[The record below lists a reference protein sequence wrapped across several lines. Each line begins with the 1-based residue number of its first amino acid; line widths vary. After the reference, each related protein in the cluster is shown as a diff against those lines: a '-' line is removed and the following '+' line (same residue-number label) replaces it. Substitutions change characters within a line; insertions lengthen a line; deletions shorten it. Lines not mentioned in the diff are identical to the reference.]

1 MKQQSDWYT
10 GINHYDNY
18 VEKEIGIER
27 KTIDGPTVPYLHEQ
41 VELFYVLS
49 GKGAISVNG
58 YTYEAAPGC
67 LFCMYSHHFHHVEA
81 VEEKLD
87 VAVIRFHI
95 GLFMYM
101 SWEKHPKHANARL
114 VYDTKPMV
122 QLAGEERTEVEAL
135 VYSILKESAEDRFE
149 RLNMIEYKT
158 LELHAYY
165 CRFAYEK
172 IGKAGWKGRSVWNII
187 EKVILTTSDDL
198 TLEDMTEEMIREISA
213 DPACETS
220 KICSPETLNR
230 KIKEASG
237 FTFFQLKQFGRVIN
251 ACALLHFPEL
261 SMEYIGDLLNFSST
275 AAFYRVFK
283 QYCGVTPREYQAEYI
298 GIEPPGSGAGTA
310 MQFLQY
316 IHMHFSEDIKLDDLC
331 AKFCMKPYTAKRIFK
346 EVFGNSFEE
355 LLAQVRV
362 SYACAFLRTGNRT
375 VLEIASLC
383 GFNSQSTFLRHFKQ
397 WMNQTPEEYRE
408 VMREQSDA
416 GTE

>member
-1 MKQQSDWYT
+1 MKQQNDWYT

-18 VEKEIGIER
+18 VEKEIGVER
-27 KTIDGPTVPYLHEQ
+27 MTIDGLTEPYLHER

-49 GKGAISVNG
+49 GKGVISVNG
-58 YTYEAAPGC
+58 YAYEAAPGS
-67 LFCMYSHHFHHVEA
+67 LFCLYSHHFHHVEA
-81 VEEKLD
+81 VEERLD

-114 VYDTKPMV
+114 VYDTKPVV
-122 QLAGEERTEVEAL
+122 QLAGEERDVVEAL
-135 VYSILKESAEDRFE
+135 VRSILREAGEERFE

-165 CRFAYEK
+165 CRFAYEE
-172 IGKAGWKGRSVWNII
+172 IGKAAPRERTVWNTI
-187 EKVILTTSDDL
+187 EKVILATGEDI
-198 TLEDMTEEMIREISA
+198 TLEDMTEGECSA
-213 DPACETS
+213 Q
-220 KICSPETLNR
+220 TLNR
-230 KIKEASG
+230 RIKEACG
-237 FTFFQLKQFGRVIN
+237 FTFFQLKQFGKVIN

-283 QYCGVTPREYQAEYI
+283 QYCGVTPREYQAENI
-298 GIEPPGSGAGTA
+298 GIAPPGSGAGAA

-316 IHMHFSEDIKLDDLC
+316 IHIHFSEDMKLEDVC
-331 AKFCMKPYTAKRIFK
+331 MRFCMKPYTVRQIFQQ
-346 EVFGNSFEE
+346 VFGNTFEE

-362 SYACAFLRTGNRT
+362 AYACAFLRTGDRT

-383 GFNSQSTFLRHFKQ
+383 GFNSQAMFLRHFKH
-397 WMNQTPEEYRE
+397 WMNQTPEEYRKS
-408 VMREQSDA
+408 MR
-416 GTE
+416 GW

>member
-1 MKQQSDWYT
+1 MKRQNDWYT

-27 KTIDGPTVPYLHEQ
+27 RIIDGPTDPYLHER
-41 VELFYVLS
+41 VEIFYVLS

-58 YTYEAAPGC
+58 YAYDAVPGS

-122 QLAGEERTEVEAL
+122 RLSGEEKEEVEAL
-135 VYSILKESAEDRFE
+135 VRSLLREAKEARFE

-165 CRFAYEK
+165 CRYAYEE
-172 IGKAGWKGRSVWNII
+172 IGKASRKERTVWSII
-187 EKVILTTSDDL
+187 EKVILATGEDI
-198 TLEDMTEEMIREISA
+198 TLEDMTEEGI
-213 DPACETS
+213 
-220 KICSPETLNR
+220 SPETMNR
-230 KIKEASG
+230 RIKEACG
-237 FTFFQLKQFGRVIN
+237 FTFFQLKQFGKVIN

-261 SMEYIGDLLNFSST
+261 SMEYIGDQLNFSSA
-275 AAFYRVFK
+275 AAFYKVFK
-283 QYCGVTPREYQAEYI
+283 QYCGVTPREYQTEYI
-298 GIEPPGSGAGTA
+298 GTMVPGSGSGSA

-316 IHMHFSEDIKLDDLC
+316 IHIHFSEDIRLEDLC
-331 AKFCMKPYTAKRIFK
+331 EKFCMKPYTVKQIFK
-346 EVFGNSFEE
+346 QVFGNPFEE
-355 LLAQVRV
+355 LLAQVRI
-362 SYACAFLRTGNRT
+362 SYACSFLRTGNRT

-383 GFNSQSTFLRHFKQ
+383 GFNSQSTFQRHFKR

-408 VMREQSDA
+408 VMREKPDKK
-416 GTE
+416 